1 MKKWVEELQA
11 NGPKDIVLAVVG
23 NKIDRCD
30 EEEVDYAMV
39 KEYATSL
46 GAILKL
52 VSAKEGKNIEVAHL
66 LFRIFSI
73 QWVRWLSRSSPRAA
87 QQIPVARRSQTR
99 KTRRRNLDAAD
110 LCLFYEANQ
119 AMSTFYPYRGC

>member
-52 VSAKEGKNIEVAHL
+52 VSAKEGKNIEVPLL

-73 QWVRWLSRSSPRAA
+73 LSARWLSKSSPRAPPRL
-87 QQIPVARRSQTR
+87 QVARR
-99 KTRRRNLDAAD
+99 
-110 LCLFYEANQ
+110 
-119 AMSTFYPYRGC
+119 

>member
-30 EEEVDYAMV
+30 EEEVDYAVV
-39 KEYATSL
+39 KEYASSL

-52 VSAKEGKNIEVAHL
+52 VSAKEGKNIDD
-66 LFRIFSI
+66 LFNT
-73 QWVRWLSRSSPRAA
+73 VGEM
-87 QQIPVARRSQTR
+87 VV
-99 KTRRRNLDAAD
+99 KG
-110 LCLFYEANQ
+110 
-119 AMSTFYPYRGC
+119 RGGQSNHQGTKVTAKKPAKKKGCC

>member
-30 EEEVDYAMV
+30 EEEVDYAEV
-39 KEYATSL
+39 KDYATSL

-52 VSAKEGKNIEVAHL
+52 VSAKEGKNIEVSHSLRRTCSTLWAKWQP
-66 LFRIFSI
+66 SDA
-73 QWVRWLSRSSPRAA
+73 VSP
-87 QQIPVARRSQTR
+87 
-99 KTRRRNLDAAD
+99 
-110 LCLFYEANQ
+110 
-119 AMSTFYPYRGC
+119 

>member
-30 EEEVDYAMV
+30 EEEVDYAIV
-39 KEYATSL
+39 KEYASSL

-52 VSAKEGKNIEVAHL
+52 VSAKEGKNIDD
-66 LFRIFSI
+66 LFNTVGEMVLKGRTTG
-73 QWVRWLSRSSPRAA
+73 Q
-87 QQIPVARRSQTR
+87 
-99 KTRRRNLDAAD
+99 
-110 LCLFYEANQ
+110 
-119 AMSTFYPYRGC
+119 STGGSKVTSKKPQKKKGCC

>member
-30 EEEVDYAMV
+30 EEEVDYASV

-52 VSAKEGKNIEVAHL
+52 VSAKEGKNIDVTLPA
-66 LFRIFSI
+66 RRTSSTPWAKW
-73 QWVRWLSRSSPRAA
+73 QSRSAPRRAGSR
-87 QQIPVARRSQTR
+87 PRGARR
-99 KTRRRNLDAAD
+99 
-110 LCLFYEANQ
+110 
-119 AMSTFYPYRGC
+119 

>member
-52 VSAKEGKNIEVAHL
+52 VSAKEGKNIEVPLL

-73 QWVRWLSRSSPRAA
+73 LSARWPSKSSPRAPQPLQA
-87 QQIPVARRSQTR
+87 ARR
-99 KTRRRNLDAAD
+99 
-110 LCLFYEANQ
+110 
-119 AMSTFYPYRGC
+119 

>member
-11 NGPKDIVLAVVG
+11 NGPKDMVLAVVG

-30 EEEVDYAMV
+30 EEEVDYAVV

-52 VSAKEGKNIEVAHL
+52 VSAKEGKNIDD
-66 LFRIFSI
+66 LFNTVGEMVLKGRTTNGPT
-73 QWVRWLSRSSPRAA
+73 RSKVVP
-87 QQIPVARRSQTR
+87 QKPV
-99 KTRRRNLDAAD
+99 KKK
-110 LCLFYEANQ
+110 
-119 AMSTFYPYRGC
+119 GCC

>member
-52 VSAKEGKNIEVAHL
+52 VSAKEGKNIEVPFL
-66 LFRIFSI
+66 LLRIFSI
-73 QWVRWLSRSSPRAA
+73 LSARWLSKSSPRAPPRLQA
-87 QQIPVARRSQTR
+87 ARR
-99 KTRRRNLDAAD
+99 
-110 LCLFYEANQ
+110 
-119 AMSTFYPYRGC
+119 

>member
-30 EEEVDYAMV
+30 EEEVDYAVV
-39 KEYATSL
+39 KEYASSL

-52 VSAKEGKNIEVAHL
+52 VSAK
-66 LFRIFSI
+66 
-73 QWVRWLSRSSPRAA
+73 
-87 QQIPVARRSQTR
+87 
-99 KTRRRNLDAAD
+99 
-110 LCLFYEANQ
+110 
-119 AMSTFYPYRGC
+119 

>member
-52 VSAKEGKNIEVAHL
+52 VSAKEGKNIDVVIYV
-66 LFRIFSI
+66 FRIFSI
-73 QWVRWLSRSSPRAA
+73 QWVRWLSRSFRRAL
-87 QQIPVARRSQTR
+87 QQILVDR
-99 KTRRRNLDAAD
+99 K
-110 LCLFYEANQ
+110 
-119 AMSTFYPYRGC
+119 

>member
-30 EEEVDYAMV
+30 EEEVDYANV
-39 KEYATSL
+39 KEYASSL

-52 VSAKEGKNIEVAHL
+52 VSAKEGKNIDVS
-66 LFRIFSI
+66 FMVI
-73 QWVRWLSRSSPRAA
+73 QGLV
-87 QQIPVARRSQTR
+87 QYCRRDGG
-99 KTRRRNLDAAD
+99 KEKRRRADDHRRAEGDWQEGQEEEIWLLLINL
-110 LCLFYEANQ
+110 
-119 AMSTFYPYRGC
+119 SI

>member
-11 NGPKDIVLAVVG
+11 NGPKDMVLAVVG

-52 VSAKEGKNIEVAHL
+52 VSAKEGKNIDD
-66 LFRIFSI
+66 LFNTVGEMVLKGRQTANPSNREK
-73 QWVRWLSRSSPRAA
+73 VKA
-87 QQIPVARRSQTR
+87 QKPT
-99 KTRRRNLDAAD
+99 KKK
-110 LCLFYEANQ
+110 
-119 AMSTFYPYRGC
+119 GCC